1 MASLTVSRACVLNFG
16 SDCIFRDVG
25 ETFFFLLRSTMSQT
39 LTVLEFCGCRAS
51 AYWPVRRSHLP
62 QSAHKLPNKWLIFR
76 SRVLWQE
83 QEWCQKEFDRNT
95 HMSIYSTNQ
104 ENEGQLDMLNEADE
118 TPEIASRP
126 FPTYGHRVSDIWK
139 ISLRKRDN
147 YGWSLVCYLGNWWAS
162 SCRRSKEASTSR
174 GKTFYKRWNPRKSS
188 HVSPQSWKW

>member
-1 MASLTVSRACVLNFG
+1 MRPK
-16 SDCIFRDVG
+16 FRKW
-25 ETFFFLLRSTMSQT
+25 L
-39 LTVLEFCGCRAS
+39 
-51 AYWPVRRSHLP
+51 HLP
-62 QSAHKLPNKWLIFR
+62 WRRRDLFLPPPIHNVTNAHRSWVVWLLGERILTSAKEPLTPERHKLPNKWLIFR

-139 ISLRKRDN
+139 VSLRKRDD
-147 YGWSLVCYLGNWWAS
+147 YGWSLVCYRENWWAS
-162 SCRRSKEASTSR
+162 SCRRSKEASASR
-174 GKTFYKRWNPRKSS
+174 GKTFHKR
-188 HVSPQSWKW
+188 